1 VTPPDGPLDHETVRA
16 LLPPFFDPV
25 EAVEF
30 LPSTMTRAGELA
42 DAGAAEGAVVLAD
55 HQTAGRG
62 RRGRTWLD
70 RPGASLM
77 LSVVLRPAL
86 PSSRSWAAIA
96 AAGVALAEAT
106 GELLGPAAVA
116 LKWPNDLL
124 IGGRKAAGLLAEGR
138 TAPVGGPGGRPSG
151 AGGGQAAGP
160 AKLVTPG
167 LGALILGMGVNVTQA
182 PADFPPDLRDRVTS
196 LAMAADD
203 AGVPAERVTRAALL
217 AAWGRRFVA
226 HYQRL
231 GTDGSSI
238 LPAYRRRLGT
248 LGREVRVTLVGTS
261 PIVGVAEDV
270 LVDGGLVIR
279 RDDGSRVTVAA
290 GEVEHLRPSR

>member
-1 VTPPDGPLDHETVRA
+1 MVTPPDGPLDHGTVRA

-42 DAGAAEGAVVLAD
+42 DAGVAEGAVVLAD

-138 TAPVGGPGGRPSG
+138 TAPVGGL
-151 AGGGQAAGP
+151 
-160 AKLVTPG
+160 AKLVAPG

-196 LAMAADD
+196 LAMAADA

-248 LGREVRVTLVGTS
+248 LGREVRVTLAGTS

-290 GEVEHLRPSR
+290 GEVEHLRPAR